1 MQLKIIARNQN
12 ISVKY
17 LEQLMTTLKAAGL
30 VRSLRGAKGG
40 YMLAKATKQIK
51 LSDVFSA
58 LEGPSAIT
66 VECLDDDNYCA
77 RTADCVTR
85 QVWAQVQ
92 DAVMGV
98 LESLTLQ
105 DLVNSTKEKRSSD
118 YQI

>member
-1 MQLKIIARNQN
+1 MA
-12 ISVKY
+12 
-17 LEQLMTTLKAAGL
+17 TLKSAGL
-30 VRSLRGAKGG
+30 VRSLRGSKGG
-40 YMLAKATKQIK
+40 YILAKAANQIK

-66 VECLDDDNYCA
+66 VECLDDNSYCV

-92 DAVMGV
+92 EAVMGV
-98 LESLTLQ
+98 LQSQTLQ
-105 DLVNSTKEKRSSD
+105 DLVDRAKEKGNLD